1 MQPMFQR
8 DLLYP
13 TESIVEPGSVHVNI
27 YNPNSQGKM
36 PVEIESKT
44 NHSPIQY
51 LDVILRIMQS
61 EIFDRI
67 LLNVKANTT
76 IYIKSTEEIKKEYG
90 CDNYVVVRFDKD
102 EKVFACADTIHI
114 GE

>member
-1 MQPMFQR
+1 M
-8 DLLYP
+8 LY
-13 TESIVEPGSVHVNI
+13 E
-27 YNPNSQGKM
+27 
-36 PVEIESKT
+36 
-44 NHSPIQY
+44 
-51 LDVILRIMQS
+51 VIT
-61 EIFDRI
+61 
-67 LLNVKANTT
+67 LNVKANTT